1 MVRPHRTRR
10 ISEDAVEVYY
20 TGQMLLPSP
29 NQQCQ
34 CQRAERRVMIATQ
47 NCALWVFQR
56 IRGVLRNVLY
66 KCTILTYFI
75 YLC

>member
-10 ISEDAVEVYY
+10 ISEDAVEGYY
-20 TGQMLLPSP
+20 TGEMLLPSP

-34 CQRAERRVMIATQ
+34 RAESVMIATQ

-75 YLC
+75 YLR